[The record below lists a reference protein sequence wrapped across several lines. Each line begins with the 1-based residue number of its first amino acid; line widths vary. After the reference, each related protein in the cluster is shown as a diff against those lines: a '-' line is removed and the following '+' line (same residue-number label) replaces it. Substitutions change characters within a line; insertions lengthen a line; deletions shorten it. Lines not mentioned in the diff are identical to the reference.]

1 MHFLEIDNNVNCKEN
16 IRFEC
21 PISKLTSVEGKKFLR
36 GPGGYS
42 RTPTKWFGFKLS
54 KVLFGG
60 FLTHSKKSDQF
71 M

>member
-1 MHFLEIDNNVNCKEN
+1 MYFPEIDNDNDIYCKEN
-16 IRFEC
+16 IGFEC

-36 GPGGYS
+36 GPGAYS
-42 RTPTKWFGFKLS
+42 PRKWFGFKLS